1 MRTLPLLEN
10 AVDQAAASLD
20 YTGTRALR
28 VLLHAGISSLFPAI
42 KAKPDKHIRGFE
54 ACVAALHRRWQ
65 DPAGGCAADPDV
77 IALFE
82 QLDGQVVSFLQLCA
96 DRSGTMWIEPLES
109 IAAYA
114 LAVVHGVVLRWL
126 ADCNDETTLVVL
138 DDLVSCMAAKA
149 VER

>member
-10 AVDQAAASLD
+10 AVEQAASSLNC
-20 YTGTRALR
+20 TGTRALR

-54 ACVAALHRRWQ
+54 TCIAALQRRWEA
-65 DPAGGCAADPDV
+65 PAAGCSADPDV
-77 IALFE
+77 VALFRA
-82 QLDGQVVSFLQLCA
+82 LDGQVASFLQLCA
-96 DRSGTMWIEPLES
+96 DRSGTMWIEPLDS

-114 LAVVHGVVLRWL
+114 LAVVHGSVLRWL

-138 DDLVSCMAAKA
+138 DDLVSCLAAKA
-149 VER
+149 VDR